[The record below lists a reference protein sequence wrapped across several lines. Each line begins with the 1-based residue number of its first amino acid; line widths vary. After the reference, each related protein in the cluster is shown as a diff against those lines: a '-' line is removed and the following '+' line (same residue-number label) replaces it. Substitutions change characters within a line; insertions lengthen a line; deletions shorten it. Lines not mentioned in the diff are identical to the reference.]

1 MNQASE
7 TNKIDNLIQKVDQMF
22 QKMSVLD
29 SLSDK
34 MSKFHS
40 TLNTLVSNV
49 DNVTKRVVEIEQS
62 LEFLNTKYE
71 TSKQEHDTVKKDI
84 KEIKQCYTDV
94 SSNITHFCT
103 DLEDLKE
110 RHIDLQTRSMR
121 ENLVFSG
128 IPQTNPEEESEETEQ
143 ILINFM
149 KTSLKIESPV
159 EFQRA
164 HRFGKSDKN
173 MRPIVCR
180 FKTFKDREIVRKSA
194 KELKGTKYGISEQYP
209 KEINDR
215 RKVLWPYFKEAKHQR
230 KKAYLKRDK
239 LFIDGTEFIIPDD
252 ENEQPTNRKQT
263 KLDDLDEIQCN
274 DFIFHHK
281 NRKKFIN
288 KSGGIALGYKSYL
301 ESFIKPITTDC
312 QFVLWFSIDKKVFDS
327 PENVIFGIVYV
338 PPENSSY
345 SSVEAFN
352 DIEREFHKFNE
363 NTNLIC
369 LVGDF
374 NARTGNLRDYIE
386 DNDTEDYFVNNV
398 IDITEL
404 TDTKIL
410 DELCIPKHRNSPD
423 LVVNNFGRKLVD
435 FCKNNN
441 VFIYNGRIGNDKAG
455 KSTSKNLSVVD
466 YALSTAHLLKFVK
479 HFEVLEFS
487 KLYSDIHSPL
497 SLVLGEIRPECIHQ
511 NECDRNI
518 PVRIKPWK
526 FEKSLDFKNNIDLSR
541 VEAVLENLDILNTNT
556 TDIQKDSVNQVVQ
569 EISNILLESAKNS
582 LGLTCGKQNSENSKK
597 QPNKLWFNSDCYKAR
612 KELRRAKRLYKHYG
626 SNVFK
631 HRVKISEM
639 YYKNIMDENIIKFNR
654 DMRKK
659 MKYMRMTPFY

>member
-1 MNQASE
+1 MNTYNPNCDSPVLPAPNFQHFQNMQNMQNPNFSQISPMAGLYPCTPQGLTNPYIQPIMQSTMNQA
-7 TNKIDNLIQKVDQMF
+7 
-22 QKMSVLD
+22 
-29 SLSDK
+29 
-34 MSKFHS
+34 
-40 TLNTLVSNV
+40 
-49 DNVTKRVVEIEQS
+49 
-62 LEFLNTKYE
+62 
-71 TSKQEHDTVKKDI
+71 
-84 KEIKQCYTDV
+84 
-94 SSNITHFCT
+94 
-103 DLEDLKE
+103 
-110 RHIDLQTRSMR
+110 
-121 ENLVFSG
+121 
-128 IPQTNPEEESEETEQ
+128 
-143 ILINFM
+143 
-149 KTSLKIESPV
+149 
-159 EFQRA
+159 
-164 HRFGKSDKN
+164 
-173 MRPIVCR
+173 
-180 FKTFKDREIVRKSA
+180 
-194 KELKGTKYGISEQYP
+194 
-209 KEINDR
+209 
-215 RKVLWPYFKEAKHQR
+215 
-230 KKAYLKRDK
+230 
-239 LFIDGTEFIIPDD
+239 
-252 ENEQPTNRKQT
+252 
-263 KLDDLDEIQCN
+263 
-274 DFIFHHK
+274 
-281 NRKKFIN
+281 
-288 KSGGIALGYKSYL
+288 
-301 ESFIKPITTDC
+301 
-312 QFVLWFSIDKKVFDS
+312 IDKKVFDS

-386 DNDTEDYFVNNV
+386 NNDTEDYFVNNV

-404 TDTKIL
+404 TDIKIL
-410 DELCIPKHRNSPD
+410 DELCIPKHRTSPD

-497 SLVLGEIRPECIHQ
+497 SLVLREMRTELIHQ

-526 FEKSLDFKNNIDLSR
+526 FEKSFDFKNNIDLSR

-556 TDIQKDSVNQVVQ
+556 TDVQKDSMNQVVQ
-569 EISNILLESAKNS
+569 EISNILLESAKKS

-612 KELRRAKRLYKHYG
+612 KELRKAKRLYKDYG

-654 DMRKK
+654 DMRK
-659 MKYMRMTPFY
+659 R

>member
-1 MNQASE
+1 MTGA
-7 TNKIDNLIQKVDQMF
+7 KYYGL
-22 QKMSVLD
+22 
-29 SLSDK
+29 
-34 MSKFHS
+34 
-40 TLNTLVSNV
+40 TLKKLNING
-49 DNVTKRVVEIEQS
+49 KR
-62 LEFLNTKYE
+62 
-71 TSKQEHDTVKKDI
+71 
-84 KEIKQCYTDV
+84 
-94 SSNITHFCT
+94 
-103 DLEDLKE
+103 
-110 RHIDLQTRSMR
+110 
-121 ENLVFSG
+121 
-128 IPQTNPEEESEETEQ
+128 
-143 ILINFM
+143 
-149 KTSLKIESPV
+149 
-159 EFQRA
+159 
-164 HRFGKSDKN
+164 
-173 MRPIVCR
+173 
-180 FKTFKDREIVRKSA
+180 
-194 KELKGTKYGISEQYP
+194 
-209 KEINDR
+209 
-215 RKVLWPYFKEAKHQR
+215 
-230 KKAYLKRDK
+230 
-239 LFIDGTEFIIPDD
+239 
-252 ENEQPTNRKQT
+252 QT

-301 ESFIKPITTDC
+301 ESFITPITTDC
-312 QFVLWFSIDKKVFDS
+312 QFGLWFSIDKKVFDS

-386 DNDTEDYFVNNV
+386 NNVTEDYFVNNI

-404 TDTKIL
+404 TDIKIL

-435 FCKNNN
+435 FC
-441 VFIYNGRIGNDKAG
+441 
-455 KSTSKNLSVVD
+455 KNLSVVD

-497 SLVLGEIRPECIHQ
+497 SLFLGEIRPEFIHQ

-556 TDIQKDSVNQVVQ
+556 TDVQKDNVNQVVQ
-569 EISNILLESAKNS
+569 EISNILLESAKFLVN
-582 LGLTCGKQNSENSKK
+582 LR
-597 QPNKLWFNSDCYKAR
+597 KA
-612 KELRRAKRLYKHYG
+612 
-626 SNVFK
+626 NMF
-631 HRVKISEM
+631 
-639 YYKNIMDENIIKFNR
+639 
-654 DMRKK
+654 
-659 MKYMRMTPFY
+659 

>member
-1 MNQASE
+1 MNHGGSADRSKRDYSSGTDDLSCNE
-7 TNKIDNLIQKVDQMF
+7 KTHTVHKDYNNICL
-22 QKMSVLD
+22 L
-29 SLSDK
+29 SL
-34 MSKFHS
+34 
-40 TLNTLVSNV
+40 NV
-49 DNVTKRVVEIEQS
+49 CG
-62 LEFLNTKYE
+62 
-71 TSKQEHDTVKKDI
+71 
-84 KEIKQCYTDV
+84 IKQKLLYPE
-94 SSNITHFCT
+94 
-103 DLEDLKE
+103 LESLLNNYDILC
-110 RHIDLQTRSMR
+110 L
-121 ENLVFSG
+121 
-128 IPQTNPEEESEETEQ
+128 TE
-143 ILINFM
+143 
-149 KTSLKIESPV
+149 
-159 EFQRA
+159 
-164 HRFGKSDKN
+164 
-173 MRPIVCR
+173 
-180 FKTFKDREIVRKSA
+180 
-194 KELKGTKYGISEQYP
+194 
-209 KEINDR
+209 
-215 RKVLWPYFKEAKHQR
+215 
-230 KKAYLKRDK
+230 
-239 LFIDGTEFIIPDD
+239 
-252 ENEQPTNRKQT
+252 T

-497 SLVLGEIRPECIHQ
+497 SLV
-511 NECDRNI
+511 
-518 PVRIKPWK
+518 
-526 FEKSLDFKNNIDLSR
+526 F
-541 VEAVLENLDILNTNT
+541 
-556 TDIQKDSVNQVVQ
+556 
-569 EISNILLESAKNS
+569 
-582 LGLTCGKQNSENSKK
+582 
-597 QPNKLWFNSDCYKAR
+597 
-612 KELRRAKRLYKHYG
+612 RR
-626 SNVFK
+626 
-631 HRVKISEM
+631 
-639 YYKNIMDENIIKFNR
+639 D
-654 DMRKK
+654 
-659 MKYMRMTPFY
+659 